1 MFAYEAAKG
10 RPRTHTHTYIPT
22 AFNSKTVWQA
32 VKKAKAKA
40 NKASHKRATTT
51 TTTTTVE

>member
-10 RPRTHTHTYIPT
+10 RPHTHTYVAT

-51 TTTTTVE
+51 TTKTTTVE